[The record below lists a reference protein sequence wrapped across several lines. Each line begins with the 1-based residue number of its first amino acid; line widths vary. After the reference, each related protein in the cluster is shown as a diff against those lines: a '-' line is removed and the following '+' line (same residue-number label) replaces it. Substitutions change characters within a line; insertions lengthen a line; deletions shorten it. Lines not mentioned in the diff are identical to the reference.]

1 MTATDWIWTSLAIG
15 DLVAALIC
23 GFLWA
28 LSERVIRSLSDAP
41 ATFEGHWPRVSI
53 VVAARN
59 EERNIEEGVR
69 SLLALDY
76 PDLQITVVN
85 DRSTD
90 ATVEILT
97 RVANE
102 DPRLNVVTIDMLPAG
117 WLGKNNALH
126 VGAARSD
133 GAWLLFTDADVIFAP
148 DTLRKAVAMA
158 ETGQVDHLT
167 AAPKVT
173 TPSFWLRAFVPVF
186 SMCFVLYVKAWAIRS
201 KDKSACVGIGA
212 FNLVRKSA
220 YQAIGGHEKL
230 RLRPDDDVKLGKVL
244 KAAGFQQEFVVGADH
259 LAVEWY
265 TTVGELIRGLE
276 KNTFAG
282 ADYRCWFVLFAIGIL
297 LVCYVLPFFAM
308 FVAPWPANLMFAV
321 AAVVYVIFAGRACR
335 SNGQPAYLGVLFPLG
350 VLLFAMIQLRTMVL
364 NLSQGGLHWR
374 DTFYPLDELRR
385 NAV

>member
-1 MTATDWIWTSLAIG
+1 VTLPTWIWTALAVG
-15 DLVAALIC
+15 DLVAASIC
-23 GFLWA
+23 GALWA
-28 LSERVIRSLSDAP
+28 LSERVIRRLSDAP
-41 ATFEGHWPRVSI
+41 ATFEGPWPRVSI

-59 EERNIEEGVR
+59 EERNIEAGVR

-90 ATVEILT
+90 ATAEILARLAT
-97 RVANE
+97 E
-102 DPRLNVVTIDMLPAG
+102 DPRLNVVTIENLPAG

-133 GAWLLFTDADVIFAP
+133 GDWLLFTDADVIFAP
-148 DTLRKAVAMA
+148 DTLRKAVALA
-158 ETGQVDHLT
+158 ETGRIDHVA

-212 FNLVRKSA
+212 FNFARKAA

-244 KAAGFQQEFVVGADH
+244 KAAGFEQEFVVGTDQ
-259 LAVEWY
+259 LSVEWY

-282 ADYRCWFVLFAIGIL
+282 ADYRCSYVLFANAIL
-297 LVCYVLPFFAM
+297 LVCYVLPFIAM
-308 FVAPWPANLMFAV
+308 FIAPWPANVMFAI
-321 AAVVYVIFAGRACR
+321 ASAIYLIFAGRACQ
-335 SNGQPAYLGVLFPLG
+335 SNGQPAALGVLFPVG
-350 VLLFAMIQLRTMVL
+350 VLLFVMIQLRTMVL
-364 NLSQGGLHWR
+364 NLTQGGLHWR
-374 DTFYPLDELRR
+374 DTFYPLDELRQ
-385 NAV
+385 NTV